1 MKQRVIT
8 GIGAA
13 LFGVLVMCFIFTP
26 VFGIVIALIAGIASF
41 EIQHVAKIKNK
52 ILLVSNI
59 AVAVALPLLLEY
71 HVFDMLPFPKTIIF
85 TAYVLIMLFVMLS
98 SYKKTKFEDTIMSM
112 FAGIVVPY
120 VFETVVLLRDLVVS
134 HDDLFQKVHAVY
146 IILFALF
153 CAWLNDTFAYFV
165 GRKFGKH
172 KLSPNI
178 SPKKTVEGAIGG
190 VLVTMIF
197 NVIVFYIFD
206 YFFFD
211 IHTIKVWMV
220 IPASIFLSTIS
231 ICGDLS
237 ASVIKRN
244 FGEKDYGTIFPG
256 HGGIMDRFDSYSFVM
271 PTLYAIV
278 LTILNWGV

>member
-1 MKQRVIT
+1 MKQRIIT

-13 LFGVLVMCFIFTP
+13 LFGIAVMCFVFTP
-26 VFGIVIALIAGIASF
+26 VFGVVIAIVAGIASF
-41 EIQHVAKIKNK
+41 EIQHVAKVKNK

-59 AVAVALPLLLEY
+59 AVAVAMPLILEY
-71 HVFDMLPFPKTIIF
+71 HLFDMLPFPKTIIV
-85 TAYVLIMLFVMLS
+85 TAYVLIMLFIMLG
-98 SYKKTKFEDTIMSM
+98 SYKDTKFEDTIMSM
-112 FAGIVVPY
+112 FAGVIVPY
-120 VFETVVLLRDLVVS
+120 ALGSIILLRDVILAHPEKFNKS
-134 HDDLFQKVHAVY
+134 HAVY
-146 IILFALF
+146 LILFGLF
-153 CAWLNDTFAYFV
+153 CAWFNDTFAYFV

-172 KLSPNI
+172 KLAPNI
-178 SPKKTVEGAIGG
+178 SPKKTIEGAIGG
-190 VLVTMIF
+190 VVATMIF
-197 NVIVFYIFD
+197 NVIVFFIFD
-206 YFFFD
+206 HFFFE
-211 IHTIKVWMV
+211 IHELKVWMI
-220 IPASIFLSTIS
+220 IPASLFLSTIS